1 MEFEQKAEEK
11 KMSMSKNIARLAV
24 TAGLTAAL
32 SFGGVMA
39 PVTMAFAE
47 GTPKVAES
55 GSVTIKE
62 DIYKDTTFK
71 GIKIFSAKVT
81 QDQKDDGTWDS
92 TVEKTLSDIDWA
104 SGPVKSAV
112 TTAFNNDD
120 PKPDG
125 LPTGKDAESAQ
136 AWAQFIKT
144 HGNEVVGNNVKAGSV
159 LDKIAAAVEKA
170 NILEGNDGWLNAD
183 NTGSFDNLATGYW
196 LFVTKSVGKDAN
208 AEKGNTD
215 TFSSPIFAVVGG
227 SAENLTPKKQ
237 VPTVTKAVK
246 DDKEGSSFGD
256 NVFTNPNMA
265 ADSRMDQFIDYQLT
279 GTVAGNIDTY
289 STYRYTFTD
298 NLPKSMT
305 PSLGADGKTPVVKV
319 KIGNTEVKTGY
330 TAKYDS
336 DTLTVDFLNLKNCTA
351 EGGTP
356 ISLNGNSKVTV
367 EYQAKLDSSKVC
379 NTDGSLKSEF
389 SSLLGTAQTNTVKL
403 TYSNNPHGEGEGTT
417 VDHPAYD
424 YTYGIDVTK
433 VGSDEDEA
441 GKPKKLE
448 GVEFTLQEKD
458 DTNNFIKADGTKTK
472 DSEQA
477 KLKTD
482 ASGKINVV
490 GLDEGTYVLTE
501 VKPAPGY
508 NNSHSAGITFTIT
521 RGTLPADDTTVVNP
535 GCTLAT
541 GTDENLVKVAQTN
554 TEAADG
560 KVHLTVTDQKGTGL
574 PLTGLNGVTFTWIA
588 GGAVLCIGV
597 AHLIRSRKQAE
608 ESEQE

>member
-1 MEFEQKAEEK
+1 MEFRQKAEEK

-32 SFGGVMA
+32 SFGGVMT

-47 GTPKVAES
+47 GRPTVAEN

-62 DIYKDTTFK
+62 DTYKDTTFK

-81 QDQKDDGTWDS
+81 QAKDGEVWSGD
-92 TVEKTLSDIDWA
+92 KTLSDIEWTNN
-104 SGPVKSAV
+104 SVMNAV
-112 TTAFNNDD
+112 TAAYGADES
-120 PKPDG
+120 KPDG
-125 LPTGKDAESAQ
+125 FPTGADAKSAQ
-136 AWAQFIKT
+136 AWAQFINK
-144 HGNEVVGNNVKAGSV
+144 HGSDVVGNNVDAGSV

-170 NILEGNDGWLNAD
+170 DIPEGADGWVTAD
-183 NTGSFDNLATGYW
+183 GNGSFGTLATGYW
-196 LFVTKSVGKDAN
+196 LFVTKTVGENAN

-227 SAENLTPKKQ
+227 SAETIVPKKQ
-237 VPTVTKAVK
+237 VPTVTKAVM
-246 DDKEGSSFGD
+246 DDKDGSSFGND
-256 NVFTNPNMA
+256 IFTKPNMA
-265 ADSRMDQFIDYQLT
+265 ADSRMDQFIDYQLA
-279 GTVAGNIDTY
+279 GTVAGNINTY
-289 STYRYTFTD
+289 STYKYVFTD
-298 NLPKSMT
+298 KLPESMT
-305 PSLGADGKTPVVKV
+305 PELKSDGTTPVVTV
-319 KIGNTEVKTGY
+319 KIGDTKVASGY
-330 TAKYDS
+330 TAKYES
-336 DTLTVDFLNLKNCTA
+336 DTLTVDFTDLKSCKD
-351 EGGTP
+351 EGGTA
-356 ISLNGNSKVTV
+356 IELNGNSNVTV
-367 EYQAKLDSSKVC
+367 EYKAKLDSTKIFDKTGNIKADFNGLVGKPQKNKV
-379 NTDGSLKSEF
+379 T
-389 SSLLGTAQTNTVKL
+389 L
-403 TYSNNPHGEGEGTT
+403 TYSNNPHGNGIGTT
-417 VDHPAYD
+417 VEHPAYD
-424 YTYGIDVTK
+424 YTYGIDVIK
-433 VGSDEDEA
+433 VGSDDKTK
-441 GKPKKLE
+441 GLE

-472 DSEQA
+472 DNEQA

-521 RGTLPADDTTVVNP
+521 RGTLPADDATVVNP

-541 GTDENLVKVAQTN
+541 GTDDNLVKVAQTN